1 MSVTVHELA
10 VPLPVGASVHDDA
23 GVKLSVEFVEN
34 ATLPAG
40 DDLVPRLSISFTV
53 AVTTVA

>member
-1 MSVTVHELA
+1 MLHELA
-10 VPLPVGASVHDDA
+10 VPLPVGASVHEPELL
-23 GVKLSVEFVEN
+23 KLSVEFVEN